1 MQRKRDS
8 MQLRFASVTQIQDGM
23 LTRPPEVQQSNSL
36 REQILSLGDAFFAE
50 RGRGEKF
57 IPGQT
62 YIPCSG
68 KVLEADDLRH
78 LLDASLDMWLTAG
91 RYAIEFESALAE
103 QFGLRHCRLT
113 VSGSAANLLAFS
125 ALTSWKLHERRI
137 VPGSEVIT
145 VAAGFPTTV
154 APIIQNQCIPVF
166 VDVDLATANV
176 DADCLV
182 AAISPKT
189 KAIVLAHTLGNPF
202 NLAAVTAIAKRHNL
216 YLIEDCCDALGASYD
231 GRHVG
236 TFGDLATISFYP
248 AHHIT
253 TGEGGAVLTN
263 RKSLAVLVES
273 YRDWGRDCWCA
284 PGDANTC
291 GKRFDWCVR
300 GMPDGYDHKYTYA
313 HIGYNMKATDM
324 QAAVGV
330 SQLPKAGRFI
340 AARRENFAKLTSA
353 FRAHALDEHFIL
365 PQATENSDPSWFG
378 FLLTIRDGS
387 PLKRRD
393 VVRYLEDHKVGTR
406 LLFGGNLTR
415 QPAFRNVEYRVVGEL
430 TNTDKLMNDAFWI
443 GVWPGI
449 GEAERNYI
457 VATFVEM
464 VRHFVGK

>member
-1 MQRKRDS
+1 MPTPQK
-8 MQLRFASVTQIQDGM
+8 Q
-23 LTRPPEVQQSNSL
+23 VQQSGPL
-36 REQILSLGDAFFAE
+36 REQILSLGEAFFAE
-50 RGRGEKF
+50 HDSGKVF

-68 KVLEADDLRH
+68 KVLDAGDLRH

-91 RYAIEFESALAE
+91 RHVRTFESALAAR
-103 QFGLRHCRLT
+103 FGLKYSRLT

-137 VPGSEVIT
+137 QPGSEVIT

-154 APIIQNQCIPVF
+154 APIIQNRCIPVF
-166 VDVDLATANV
+166 VDVDIETANV
-176 DADCLV
+176 NVDRLA
-182 AAISPKT
+182 AAIGPKT
-189 KAIVLAHTLGNPF
+189 RAIVLAHTLGNPF
-202 NLAAVTAIAKRHNL
+202 NLSVVTAIAKQHNL

-263 RKSLAVLVES
+263 RKSFATLVES
-273 YRDWGRDCWCA
+273 YRDWGRDCWCPPA
-284 PGDANTC
+284 EANTC
-291 GKRFDWCVR
+291 GKRFDWRVR
-300 GMPDGYDHKYTYA
+300 GMPEGYDHKYTYA

-330 SQLPKAGRFI
+330 SQLQKVDRFI
-340 AARRENFAKLTSA
+340 AARRENFARLTAA
-353 FRAHALDEHFIL
+353 FRTHALDEHFIL
-365 PQATENSDPSWFG
+365 PEATPHSIPSWFG

-393 VVRYLEDHKVGTR
+393 VVTYLEKRKGGTR
-406 LLFGGNLTR
+406 LVFGGNLTR
-415 QPAFRNVEYRVVGEL
+415 QPAFRDVEFRVVGDL
-430 TNTDKLMNDAFWI
+430 RNTDKLMNDAFWI

-449 GEAERNYI
+449 GEAERSYI
-457 VATFVEM
+457 ASTFIEM
-464 VRHFVGK
+464 VRHFEAGND